1 MTYTTRTWTTW
12 DAIAKETLGDEFKFD
27 LIMEA
32 QPQDILMNYT
42 FLIAPNVSLNIPD
55 KLSEVTTN
63 IFRAPWS
70 DDED

>member
-1 MTYTTRTWTTW
+1 MIYTTRTWTTW

-27 LIMEA
+27 LIMEL
-32 QPQDILMNYT
+32 QPQEILRDYT

-55 KLSEVTTN
+55 RLTEVNTKV
-63 IFRAPWS
+63 FRAPWS

>member
-1 MTYTTRTWTTW
+1 MIYTTRTWTTW

-27 LIMEA
+27 LIMEL
-32 QPQDILMNYT
+32 QPQEILRDYT

-55 KLSEVTTN
+55 RLTEANTK